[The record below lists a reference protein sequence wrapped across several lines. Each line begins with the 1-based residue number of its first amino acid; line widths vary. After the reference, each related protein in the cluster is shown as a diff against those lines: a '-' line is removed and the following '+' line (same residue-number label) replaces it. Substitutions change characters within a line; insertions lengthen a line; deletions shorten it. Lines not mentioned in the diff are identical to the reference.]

1 MSETTFYHQVLVWDP
16 VAEEW
21 GVSMN
26 LMITSTMP
34 ILMILQVAAY
44 LSSPRGNHAVAEV
57 PLELLANFC

>member
-1 MSETTFYHQVLVWDP
+1 MSETTFPPQVLAWDP

-26 LMITSTMP
+26 LMITST
-34 ILMILQVAAY
+34 ILMISQVAAH